1 MSAPQRLA
9 RAIAAARLRSAGVVF
24 AFAAPLALAVGALAW
39 RFAGPAQ
46 AALAVAALLAA
57 AVPVALRRQRALDT
71 RWAARRLNADPGMQD
86 SADLLFADA
95 TTLGPLQQLQR
106 DRLEHHLAA
115 TRNLDLRANWP
126 ARALL
131 LAWSGGLATAAA
143 LLLWPATP
151 AERAAAERAA
161 VEASKDEATH
171 YTLVG
176 SQLDIAPPAYTGL
189 PVRTETTLSAQAPEG
204 ARLRWRLRF
213 SPQPETLVL
222 RLHDGSTLPMKRE
235 GEDWVVEHT
244 LTRSTLYRLVPT
256 GALPL
261 ADDALHRLDAQ
272 PDQPPQLRVITPER
286 SLSLRSEGQRQ
297 WALEFE
303 ASDDHGLGPAR
314 LQVTLAQGSGEQV
327 TVTERSL
334 ALRGEGEPK
343 QRRYR
348 QSLDLASLGLAEG
361 DDLIVR
367 LEVADNRAPAPQ
379 RARSASLI
387 LRWPLPPS
395 GESTGMEGLVKKTLP
410 AYFRSQRQIIID
422 AEALVAERGRLAADA
437 FLDRSDAIGV
447 DQRILRMRYG
457 QFLGEE
463 NAGQPE
469 APPDEDGEVHTEDD
483 GHDHGDEG
491 GAALGGAISVLE
503 EYGHTHDDAEAAT
516 LLDPETRALLK
527 QALDAMWSSEGELRQ
542 GQPAR
547 ALPHAYRALGFIKQ
561 VQQASRIY
569 LARVGLELP
578 PIDEARRMTG
588 KREGLGDRRTG
599 LVPAETKDS
608 PVPALWRALDEGG
621 ALELQPFADWLQ
633 ANETKLEDPL
643 SLVAALDALRAQ
655 PDSPEHRQHLRAL
668 LWPLLPPP
676 VAGVAPRPAPDATGA
691 AYLDALTEEPSP

>member
-1 MSAPQRLA
+1 MSAPAKLRQ
-9 RAIAAARLRSAGVVF
+9 AIAAARWRSGAVVF

-39 RFAGPAQ
+39 RLAGPAQ

-57 AVPVALRRQRALDT
+57 AVPVALRRRRAFDD
-71 RWAARRLNADPGMQD
+71 RWAARRLNADVAMQD
-86 SADLLFADA
+86 SADLLFAEPA
-95 TTLGPLQQLQR
+95 TLGPLQQLQR
-106 DRLEHHLAA
+106 ERLAQQLATA
-115 TRNLDLRANWP
+115 RSLDLRTPWP
-126 ARALL
+126 ARALA
-131 LAWSGGLATAAA
+131 LAGLAGVVTAAA

-151 AERAAAERAA
+151 AERAAAERATR
-161 VEASKDEATH
+161 EAAAPEATH
-171 YTLVG
+171 YVLTATR
-176 SQLDIAPPAYTGL
+176 LDIAPPAYTGL
-189 PVRTETTLSAQAPEG
+189 PVRTETALSAQAPEG

-213 SPQPETLVL
+213 SPQPEAMAL
-222 RLHDGSTLPMKRE
+222 RLHDGSTLPMQRE
-235 GEDWVVEHT
+235 GEDWVAEHT
-244 LTRSTLYRLVPT
+244 LARSTLYRLAPT

-261 ADDALHRLDAQ
+261 QDDALHRLDAQ
-272 PDQPPQLRVITPER
+272 PDQPPQLRVIAPER
-286 SLSLRSEGQRQ
+286 SLSLRTEGQRT

-327 TVTERSL
+327 TVSERSI
-334 ALRGEGEPK
+334 AVRGEGEPK
-343 QRRYR
+343 LRRYR

-367 LEVADNRAPAPQ
+367 LEVADNRTPAPQ

-387 LRWPLPPS
+387 LRWPMPPS

-422 AEALVAERGRLAADA
+422 AEALVAEKPRLAADA

-469 APPDEDGEVHTEDD
+469 APPGEDGEQHSEDD

-599 LVPAETKDS
+599 LVPAEAGDS
-608 PVPALWRALDEGG
+608 PVPALWRALGG
-621 ALELQPFADWLQ
+621 SEALELQPFADWLQ

-655 PDSPEHRQHLRAL
+655 PESTEPRQRLRAL
-668 LWPLLPPP
+668 LWPLLPAP
-676 VAGVAPRPAPDATGA
+676 VAGVTPRPAPDATGT
-691 AYLDALTEEPSP
+691 AYLDALTDEAQP